1 MEQGK
6 GFIFGSKQG
15 KFIALTVLIGM
26 MVLLSGCG
34 VQSGEITSSTPGF
47 FNHYIVFPISY
58 LIQHLAGWFG
68 GSYGI
73 GIISITLIVR
83 TVLFPLMMR
92 QARSQQQMK
101 IKMSVMQPDLDELK
115 KKYENKKDAEQQKQ
129 MQQEMMAIYQKHS
142 FNPLNIG
149 CLPILIQLPILSG
162 LYTAIRLTPE
172 LSTHSFWWFKL
183 GQPDWIMAVLVA
195 ILYLGQAKIS
205 QYSMTPEQR
214 KQMAIMAYISP
225 LMMLF
230 FSFSAPAAMPL
241 YWMASG
247 TFLLLQTL
255 LFRKMYPTDPD
266 TIAAMQAQAAL
277 PKPEQPGKPGPGQP
291 RSPKAKGQ
299 TPQNGKQAVGLPSSK
314 TSGATR
320 SAQSAKTSGRNRET
334 AKRSGSK
341 PGEKMKKPA
350 KA

>member
-1 MEQGK
+1 MVQGNTQSK
-6 GFIFGSKQG
+6 GFIFSSKRG
-15 KFIALTVLIGM
+15 KFFALAVLIGM
-26 MVLLSGCG
+26 VVLLSGCG
-34 VQSGEITSSTPGF
+34 MQSGEITSSTPGF

-83 TVLFPLMMR
+83 LVLFPLMMR

-101 IKMSVMQPDLDELK
+101 VKMSVMQPDMDALK
-115 KKYENKKDAEQQKQ
+115 KKYENKKDPEQQKQ
-129 MQQEMMAIYQKHS
+129 MQQEMMAIYQKHK

-183 GQPDWIMAVLVA
+183 GSPDWIMAVLVA
-195 ILYLGQAKIS
+195 ILYLVQAKVS

-214 KQMAIMAYISP
+214 KQMAIMGYISP
-225 LMMLF
+225 IMMLF

-247 TFLLLQTL
+247 SFLLLQTL
-255 LFRKMYPTDPD
+255 LFRKMYPSDPD
-266 TIAAMQAQAAL
+266 SIAAMQAQL
-277 PKPEQPGKPGPGQP
+277 PVAEESDKPDHGNEKPGKPNAK
-291 RSPKAKGQ
+291 SPQ
-299 TPQNGKQAVGLPSSK
+299 TASVKTSK
-314 TSGATR
+314 TTGT
-320 SAQSAKTSGRNRET
+320 AKTGKGANVSGNRNQA
-334 AKRSGSK
+334 AKKGGNSSVKGS
-341 PGEKMKKPA
+341 KKPA

>member
-1 MEQGK
+1 MVQGNTQSK
-6 GFIFGSKQG
+6 GFIFSSKRG
-15 KFIALTVLIGM
+15 KFFALAVLIGM
-26 MVLLSGCG
+26 VVLLSGCG
-34 VQSGEITSSTPGF
+34 MQSGEITSSTPGF

-83 TVLFPLMMR
+83 LVLFPLMMR

-101 IKMSVMQPDLDELK
+101 VKMSVMQPDMDELK
-115 KKYENKKDAEQQKQ
+115 KKYENKKDPEQQKQ
-129 MQQEMMAIYQKHS
+129 MQQEMMAIYQKHK

-183 GQPDWIMAVLVA
+183 GSPDWIMAVLVA
-195 ILYLGQAKIS
+195 ILYLVQAKVS
-205 QYSMTPEQR
+205 QYSMTLEQR
-214 KQMAIMAYISP
+214 KQMAIMGYISP
-225 LMMLF
+225 IMMLF

-247 TFLLLQTL
+247 SFLLLQTL
-255 LFRKMYPTDPD
+255 LFRKMYPSDPD
-266 TIAAMQAQAAL
+266 SIAAMQAQL
-277 PKPEQPGKPGPGQP
+277 PVVEETDKPDNGNDKPGKTN
-291 RSPKAKGQ
+291 AKSS
-299 TPQNGKQAVGLPSSK
+299 QAASVK
-314 TSGATR
+314 TSQTTGT
-320 SAQSAKTSGRNRET
+320 AKTGKSANTSGNRNQA
-334 AKRSGSK
+334 AKKGGSSSVK
-341 PGEKMKKPA
+341 GSKKPA

>member
-1 MEQGK
+1 MAQANTQSK
-6 GFIFGSKQG
+6 GFIFGWARG
-15 KFIALTVLIGM
+15 KFLALTVLIGM

-34 VQSGEITSSTPGF
+34 MQSGEITSSTPGF

-83 TVLFPLMMR
+83 LVLFPLMMR

-101 IKMSVMQPDLDELK
+101 VKMSVMQPDMDALK
-115 KKYENKKDAEQQKQ
+115 KKYENKKDPEQQKQ
-129 MQQEMMAIYQKHS
+129 MQQEMMAIYQKHK

-183 GQPDWIMAVLVA
+183 GSPDWIMAILVA
-195 ILYLGQAKIS
+195 ILYLVQAKVS
-205 QYSMTPEQR
+205 QYSMTSEQR
-214 KQMAIMAYISP
+214 KQMAIMGYISP
-225 LMMLF
+225 IMMLF

-247 TFLLLQTL
+247 SFLLLQTL
-255 LFRKMYPTDPD
+255 LFRKMYPSDPD
-266 TIAAMQAQAAL
+266 SIAAMQAQL
-277 PKPEQPGKPGPGQP
+277 PVVEESDKPDNGNDKPGKPNAKSSQTASVQTTKTPGA
-291 RSPKAKGQ
+291 AK
-299 TPQNGKQAVGLPSSK
+299 TDKSAN
-314 TSGATR
+314 TSGNRNQA
-320 SAQSAKTSGRNRET
+320 AKKG
-334 AKRSGSK
+334 GSSSVK
-341 PGEKMKKPA
+341 GSKKPA

>member
-1 MEQGK
+1 MEQAK
-6 GFIFGSKQG
+6 GFIFGSKRG
-15 KFIALTVLIGM
+15 RFFGLAVLLGL

-34 VQSGEITSSTPGF
+34 AQNGEITSSTPGF
-47 FNHYIVFPISY
+47 FNHYVVFPISY

-73 GIISITLIVR
+73 GIILITLIVR

-92 QARSQQQMK
+92 QARAQQQMK
-101 IKMSVMQPDLDELK
+101 IKMGVMQPDLDALK
-115 KKYENKKDAEQQKQ
+115 QKYENKKDAEQQKL
-129 MQQEMMAIYQKHS
+129 MQQEMMEVYKKHS

-195 ILYLGQAKIS
+195 ALYLVQARVS

-214 KQMAIMAYISP
+214 KQMAIMGYISP

-241 YWMASG
+241 YWMVSG
-247 TFLLLQTL
+247 MFLLIQTL
-255 LFRKMYPTDPD
+255 LFRKMYPTNPEA
-266 TIAAMQAQAAL
+266 ISAMQAQAAVE
-277 PKPEQPGKPGPGQP
+277 KPAEPQQPAAHGSGKSGKSGKTNPPAKSAASTPGQRKP
-291 RSPKAKGQ
+291 PQAGTAGTTASAKKAAKPKNKAG
-299 TPQNGKQAVGLPSSK
+299 GSSKQA
-314 TSGATR
+314 
-320 SAQSAKTSGRNRET
+320 
-334 AKRSGSK
+334 
-341 PGEKMKKPA
+341 

>member
-1 MEQGK
+1 MEEAK
-6 GFIFGSKQG
+6 GFIFSTKRG
-15 KFIALTVLIGM
+15 KFFVLAMLLGM
-26 MVLLSGCG
+26 VALLSGCG
-34 VQSGEITSSTPGF
+34 PQSGEITSSTPGF

-73 GIISITLIVR
+73 GIILITLIVR
-83 TVLFPLMMR
+83 TALFPLMMR

-101 IKMSVMQPDLDELK
+101 AKMSVMQPELDALK
-115 KKYENKKDAEQQKQ
+115 KKYENKKDAEQQKL

-195 ILYLGQAKIS
+195 VLYLAQAKVS
-205 QYSMTPEQR
+205 QFNMTPEQR
-214 KQMAIMAYISP
+214 KQMAVMSYISP

-255 LFRKMYPTDPD
+255 LFRKMYPTNPEA
-266 TIAAMQAQAAL
+266 IAALEAKSD
-277 PKPEQPGKPGPGQP
+277 KPDQPGGGKSG
-291 RSPKAKGQ
+291 
-299 TPQNGKQAVGLPSSK
+299 TPQGGTMKTSKAADASKPVKASAASAKQGGRPK
-314 TSGATR
+314 TSG
-320 SAQSAKTSGRNRET
+320 SKSG
-334 AKRSGSK
+334 KSV
-341 PGEKMKKPA
+341 KKPA